1 MAVLKENGL
10 PRRLRTAYTN
20 TQLLELEKEF
30 HFNKYL
36 CRPRRIEIAASL
48 DLTERQVK
56 VWFQNRRM
64 KHKRQTLGKQGED
77 GDDKDSVTS
86 EGGKSSKLSSEKF
99 LDDEMSKKSCQGCEM
114 PSVGLCGSHEEVPDI
129 GSSRGNNNNTPSATN
144 NNTSFSNNSNGAS
157 SVASSGSFDKML
169 TEEDSRSNEDN
180 GGHSSRLPKKA
191 NSSNS
196 VTVKTEN
203 RRNSPNSTDRK
214 VGISK
219 MSPNLNA
226 KDQNLLMLQNNENIN
241 KIITK
246 SATTSSTAP
255 TPILHTSPIGIGS
268 SSAMVYP
275 QMQRSSPT
283 TATAIASATVTIQ
296 NVPNNVPPFAARGT
310 SNAFPNQYQMGNQVD
325 YRQERVQNKQ
335 YQVHSQ
341 PGYSSGD
348 MYNPESV
355 NDGQPYY
362 KNQMHTSNHV
372 RTSTLPSRNR
382 QSYHSTYS
390 NQHYY
395 NYKNHAE
402 YQHNMNQAGYPQGY
416 QHDHTNYNHYNYP
429 AAMYSS
435 ETAENM
441 HVSNPVH
448 MGHDAG
454 YYQGEN
460 IHHMHKVQNS
470 EYPNK
475 VGYYENSAYNSSQ
488 IPPTTDSNY
497 MPTDIYPSTNPAST
511 TMASAAIM
519 TPPTSVQTDSSDNYN
534 SFHQFYSGDN
544 QNQVAPS
551 GENSNSSSD
560 FNFLSNLANDYTPE
574 YYQI

>member
-1 MAVLKENGL
+1 
-10 PRRLRTAYTN
+10 
-20 TQLLELEKEF
+20 
-30 HFNKYL
+30 
-36 CRPRRIEIAASL
+36 
-48 DLTERQVK
+48 
-56 VWFQNRRM
+56 M

-86 EGGKSSKLSSEKF
+86 DGGKSSKLSEKF

-114 PSVGLCGSHEEVPDI
+114 PSVGLCGSHEETPDI

-144 NNTSFSNNSNGAS
+144 NNTSFNNNSNGAS

-169 TEEDSRSNEDN
+169 AEEDSRSNEDN
-180 GGHSSRLPKKA
+180 GGHSSSRLPKKG
-191 NSSNS
+191 NSSNA
-196 VTVKTEN
+196 VTVKTES
-203 RRNSPNSTDRK
+203 RRNSPISSDRK

-219 MSPNLNA
+219 ISPNLNV
-226 KDQNLLMLQNNENIN
+226 KDQNLLLQNNENIN
-241 KIITK
+241 KIISK
-246 SATTSSTAP
+246 SATASSTAP
-255 TPILHTSPIGIGS
+255 TPILHTSPIGINSGS
-268 SSAMVYP
+268 TMVYP

-296 NVPNNVPPFAARGT
+296 NVPNNVPPFAVRGA
-310 SNAFPNQYQMGNQVD
+310 SNSFTHQYQMGSQVD
-325 YRQERVQNKQ
+325 YRQERMQNKQ
-335 YQVHSQ
+335 YQLHSQ
-341 PGYSSGD
+341 PGYTAGD

-362 KNQMHTSNHV
+362 KNQMHNANHA
-372 RTSTLPSRNR
+372 RSSTLPGRNR
-382 QSYHSTYS
+382 QSYHSSYS

-395 NYKNHAE
+395 NYKNHE
-402 YQHNMNQAGYPQGY
+402 YQHGMNQSGYSQGY
-416 QHDHTNYNHYNYP
+416 QHDHANYNHYSYP
-429 AAMYSS
+429 GAVYSA

-441 HVSNPVH
+441 HVSNPLH
-448 MGHDAG
+448 MGHDTS

-460 IHHMHKVQNS
+460 IHQVHKPHNS

-475 VGYYENSAYNSSQ
+475 VGYYESSTYNSQ
-488 IPPTTDSNY
+488 IPPTTTDSNY
-497 MPTDIYPSTNPAST
+497 MPTDIYPNTNPAPT
-511 TMASAAIM
+511 PMASAAIM